1 MIHFQRLGPLPI
13 SITSIDELSV
23 LSESKM
29 EWQVHSANTQLFNN
43 YIPSRIKA
51 FKSEMETYLHLTIIQ
66 RYIQYPMEKF
76 NKGIIGAII
85 AGVIGIFLATV
96 GFWRTLLILF
106 LIIIGFLIGT
116 YLDIRK
122 RE

>member
-1 MIHFQRLGPLPI
+1 
-13 SITSIDELSV
+13 
-23 LSESKM
+23 M

-51 FKSEMETYLHLTIIQ
+51 FKSEMETYLYLTIIQ